1 MNHNRWCID
10 RSEHREQ
17 LDRDSRVP
25 WKVSALAITSV
36 PLTLFV
42 GTIFTSQRI
51 HLEVENP
58 SPMSLTLSACFF
70 QQSLEQKSENRDMC
84 LAIPAKVVSRKEDKA
99 EVDFGEGVLREVNVT
114 LVEAKVGDYVLVHA
128 GYAIQV
134 LDEKEA
140 LETLRLWNEI
150 LGVEAATGRR

>member
-1 MNHNRWCID
+1 
-10 RSEHREQ
+10 
-17 LDRDSRVP
+17 
-25 WKVSALAITSV
+25 
-36 PLTLFV
+36 
-42 GTIFTSQRI
+42 
-51 HLEVENP
+51 
-58 SPMSLTLSACFF
+58 
-70 QQSLEQKSENRDMC
+70 MC

-140 LETLRLWNEI
+140 LETLHLWNEI
-150 LGVEAATGRR
+150 LGAEPATGRR